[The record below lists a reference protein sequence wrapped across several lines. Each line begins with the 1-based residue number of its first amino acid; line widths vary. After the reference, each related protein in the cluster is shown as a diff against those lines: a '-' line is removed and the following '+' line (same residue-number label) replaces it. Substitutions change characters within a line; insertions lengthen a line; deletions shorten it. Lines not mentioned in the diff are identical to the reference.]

1 MSEESGSGTVARHGS
16 GEPRSRAIMVND
28 RLSIPHRVRKA
39 GTPVAHTFSSRGFTL
54 ALGLFVAV
62 LAVYAV
68 FQSPLFRLTTIVVAG
83 AEHLSAADVSEWTGL
98 EMGANL
104 LEVDV
109 RAVQEALRAHPQVKD
124 ARVRRKLPASLVVEL
139 EERRP
144 VAYLLA
150 GEEFWAL
157 DGDGVALFRTEAMPV
172 SLPLITV
179 DEELAPRAGHRVEH
193 PALAKAVEFA
203 GALRPEGLASLSE
216 VHVTREGVAAYTR
229 DGISVALGTD
239 GDMSDR
245 AYVMQELLAEIERRR
260 LPVSHIDL
268 RHPKTPVFRDK
279 R

>member
-1 MSEESGSGTVARHGS
+1 MEASDLRAAAALVVAGLAAEGETVIEGLEHLDRGYEDLAGKLAAVGAKIVRSVPTEAAVPSARNPGSGTVARHGS

-62 LAVYAV
+62 LAAYAV

-179 DEELAPRAGHRVEH
+179 DEELAPRPGTGWSTPRRPRRWSSRGPSALKGL
-193 PALAKAVEFA
+193 PACRKC
-203 GALRPEGLASLSE
+203 
-216 VHVTREGVAAYTR
+216 T
-229 DGISVALGTD
+229 
-239 GDMSDR
+239 
-245 AYVMQELLAEIERRR
+245 
-260 LPVSHIDL
+260 
-268 RHPKTPVFRDK
+268 
-279 R
+279 